1 MAAVQGQDN
10 IKTEMK
16 KSFPASRLS
25 TNKFLDATVS
35 EHHLSNDHSLNLI
48 KTVYEKLEKHTSSK
62 EVKLVNLLVSIRK
75 MKCNTSF
82 ITFVCYHLFHTIFSF
97 LISFISLLQRFLFSL
112 TFTFFLFKFSHV
124 IILSYCTPFFIS
136 NCEVLA

>member
-10 IKTEMK
+10 FKTEMK
-16 KSFPASRLS
+16 KWFPASRLS

-35 EHHLSNDHSLNLI
+35 EHLLSNDH
-48 KTVYEKLEKHTSSK
+48 SSK

-75 MKCNTSF
+75 MKCNTTF

-97 LISFISLLQRFLFSL
+97 LISFISLLQRVLFSL

-124 IILSYCTPFFIS
+124 IIVSYCTPFFIS

>member
-1 MAAVQGQDN
+1 MAAVHGQDN
-10 IKTEMK
+10 FKTEMK

-35 EHHLSNDHSLNLI
+35 EHLLSNDHL

-62 EVKLVNLLVSIRK
+62 EVKLVNLLVLIRK
-75 MKCNTSF
+75 IKCNTTF

-124 IILSYCTPFFIS
+124 IIVSYCTPFFIS